1 MAVQITDVPLRHL
14 HFFKVKTKN
23 NTEEQNIFD
32 LAVFTNDSGSTRIKC
47 MITSGW
53 HIFFKIM
60 YIFTL

>member
-1 MAVQITDVPLRHL
+1 MIMAVQITDVPLRHL

-47 MITSGW
+47 MITSG
-53 HIFFKIM
+53 
-60 YIFTL
+60 